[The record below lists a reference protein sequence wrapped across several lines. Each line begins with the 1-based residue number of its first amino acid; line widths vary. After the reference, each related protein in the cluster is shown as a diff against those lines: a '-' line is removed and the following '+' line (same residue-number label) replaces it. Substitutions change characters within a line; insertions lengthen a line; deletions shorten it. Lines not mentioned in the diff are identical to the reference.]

1 MYEVNMTKQMVI
13 RIDEETK
20 KRFQRVSRMEGKTA
34 SEKMRELIENYVRKG
49 DLSQVVDDLWE
60 RIGTKARKSGVS
72 AKDVDRI
79 IRETRSSR

>member
-1 MYEVNMTKQMVI
+1 MDKQMVI

-20 KRFQRVSRMEGKTA
+20 ERFQRVSRMEGKTA
-34 SEKMRELIENYVRKG
+34 SEKMRELIECYVRKA

-72 AKDVDRI
+72 EDEVDRI
-79 IRETRSSR
+79 IRETRATK

>member
-1 MYEVNMTKQMVI
+1 MTKQMVI

-20 KRFQRVSRMEGKTA
+20 ERFQRVSRMEGKTA

>member
-1 MYEVNMTKQMVI
+1 MTKQMVI

-20 KRFQRVSRMEGKTA
+20 ERFQRVSRMEGKTA
-34 SEKMRELIENYVRKG
+34 SEKMRELIENYIRKG
-49 DLSQVVDDLWE
+49 DMSQVVE
-60 RIGTKARKSGVS
+60 RIGAKARKSGAS

>member
-1 MYEVNMTKQMVI
+1 MTKQMVI

-20 KRFQRVSRMEGKTA
+20 ERFQRVSRMEGKTA
-34 SEKMRELIENYVRKG
+34 SEKMRELIDNYIRKG

-60 RIGTKARKSGVS
+60 RIGAKAQKSGVS

>member
-1 MYEVNMTKQMVI
+1 MDKQMVI

-20 KRFQRVSRMEGKTA
+20 ERFQRVSRMEGKTA
-34 SEKMRELIENYVRKG
+34 SEKMRELIECYIRKA

-72 AKDVDRI
+72 EDDVDRI
-79 IRETRSSR
+79 IRETRATR

>member
-1 MYEVNMTKQMVI
+1 MSKQMVI

-20 KRFQRVSRMEGKTA
+20 ERFQRVSRMEGKTA
-34 SEKMRELIENYVRKG
+34 SEKMRELIECYVRKA

-72 AKDVDRI
+72 EEDVDRI
-79 IRETRSSR
+79 IRETRATR

>member
-1 MYEVNMTKQMVI
+1 MTKQMVI

-20 KRFQRVSRMEGKTA
+20 DRFQRVSRMEGKTA
-34 SEKMRELIENYVRKG
+34 SEKMRELIENYIRKG

-60 RIGTKARKSGVS
+60 RIGAKARKSGAS
-72 AKDVDRI
+72 AKDVNRI